1 MSLTDEFSL
10 TGSVLLK
17 NLKESAYASLIIVM
31 YSSPNCSTMVS
42 PIPVAW
48 RSEWLFYNQSVSTKR
63 IFIYHYKS
71 QTFQENIWQHMI
83 FFLDHGW
90 NCQCIVVCLIAD
102 ISLNWKWLINQKFKS
117 LSGPNCF
124 VISKNPTEI
133 LSDMNHIGGLQY
145 QSRWRL
151 DMPAITVSLGT
162 KYACILSNDRDHAA
176 YLVSR

>member
-90 NCQCIVVCLIAD
+90 NCQSIVVCSIAD
-102 ISLNWKWLINQKFKS
+102 
-117 LSGPNCF
+117 
-124 VISKNPTEI
+124 
-133 LSDMNHIGGLQY
+133 
-145 QSRWRL
+145 
-151 DMPAITVSLGT
+151 VSLTPQWQSSERNLPVTIVQKLDIFYSG
-162 KYACILSNDRDHAA
+162 ILNLEFPNSLFNF
-176 YLVSR
+176 